1 MMNKLLS
8 TKVTKQSAFAVLCLL
23 SSLALIALGVKHSFY
38 LYIQVIGSISG
49 YYILKDTEHLS
60 VISILLLGFLWG
72 TAILVFV
79 AALASMLTIRI
90 QPWLMGIPTIIL
102 IFFLFHTPIEV
113 SKVRFKV
120 APAEAMLVFFTFL
133 ALASRVLSIKGF
145 TAPML
150 HDPISHATWA
160 NDIVQTGI
168 INTYYSPGLHIV
180 SAFGNMVDG
189 ISTATYVLRLTN
201 LFNALFIIPVFYYL
215 EAWLKNKWISVVGT
229 FIFFVS
235 LFPARFFWTGGK
247 NALVMNL
254 PFFFLILFVYIALR
268 KLNNRRIV
276 IVNLLL
282 FVTIINH
289 YPSAA
294 ITLVALLSY
303 VLSDGLRKN
312 INALVIGSGLGVLWG
327 ISKLRLLITNSNTSV
342 ANINIAPSL
351 TIQNFTD
358 FIASSLHH
366 IREVQFN
373 FPQGDLLVTIG
384 LVFLLAIMLLSI
396 KKRDYLPFI
405 IFVMLSIVMG
415 SIIFFIQPI
424 RNYLYIIY
432 ETQVLTFFLTINLTL
447 SIVAGL
453 FLTLL
458 TSKNHK
464 DTHLFIGIGLLVLI
478 AIFTSKVVYSEYR
491 ERQSSL
497 NMVSWNDV
505 GMFEWIDENVD
516 QEEIVLNNAAQ
527 NENRFIVFTSD
538 GASWIPAFTNNEIA
552 MPFDEFDSNE
562 TLEIYQV
569 YLRLLSQKYTCQDID
584 YLLGKNISY
593 YYLDSN
599 GVFGPQFEP
608 GKIDSNFHLL
618 KEIGGVELYKI
629 VPCQD
634 N

>member
-1 MMNKLLS
+1 MNKPLS
-8 TKVTKQSAFAVLCLL
+8 TKVTKQSVFAILCLL
-23 SSLALIALGVKHSFY
+23 ISLALIALGVKHSFY
-38 LYIQVIGSISG
+38 LYVQVIGSISG

-72 TAILVFV
+72 AAMLVLV
-79 AALASMLTIRI
+79 AAIASILNILI
-90 QPWLMGIPTIIL
+90 QPWLIVIPTFVL
-102 IFFLFHTPIEV
+102 IFFLLHTPIEV
-113 SKVRFKV
+113 SKVRFKI
-120 APAEAMLVFFTFL
+120 APAEAMLVLLSFL
-133 ALASRVLSIKGF
+133 ALVSRVLSIQGF
-145 TAPML
+145 IAPML

-215 EAWLKNKWISVVGT
+215 EAWLKNKWISVVGI
-229 FIFFVS
+229 FIFFAS
-235 LFPARFFWTGGK
+235 LFPARFFWTAGK

-254 PFFFLILFVYIALR
+254 PFFFLILFVYMALR

-327 ISKLRLLITNSNTSV
+327 ISKLRLLTTKIYTS
-342 ANINIAPSL
+342 APNINTVPNL
-351 TIQNFTD
+351 TTRNFID
-358 FIASSLHH
+358 FLANSVNR
-366 IREVQFN
+366 IRPQFD
-373 FPQGDLLVTIG
+373 FPLGHLLLPIG
-384 LVFLLAIMLLSI
+384 LVLLLVIVLLSI

-453 FLTLL
+453 FLNLL
-458 TSKNHK
+458 TSKNYK

-478 AIFTSKVVYSEYR
+478 AIFTGKVVYSEYR

-552 MPFDEFDSNE
+552 MPFDEFDSIE

-629 VPCQD
+629 APCQV